1 MVFGDLMQV
10 NFDTFLGPLLV
21 ALPFLPLL
29 IGAWGLY
36 FVLQLVRRYRQTKS
50 ALNAFRADLERLGR
64 IAEADRRAGMT
75 LDTVEDVRSL
85 AGNSASSAH
94 EWWQRIVA
102 SLERIPLSDFGDRW
116 FLLHEPRLVLDES
129 LLVDQTYR
137 PEENHSVPGLLTASG
152 LLCTFFAIVMALMNV
167 SIKQQVVTGIDGL
180 INGLGTKFWASIAGL
195 LSSLILVLLDRSCH
209 AKLAAEYRA
218 VVQDVEV
225 RFPVLSEVQ
234 LRVELYK
241 EARRQSTSLSN
252 ISTEL
257 VNRFVENFNENISGP
272 LADNIAGGFQSKL
285 SPTLERMAG
294 TLESLE
300 ATIRAIEGQKQE
312 SITAELGKM
321 LNALDDSLQNTLRA
335 MGEQFR
341 QSLTG
346 SATEQFEQIAAT
358 LRSTTESMSGM
369 RSLLA
374 SLQVALQTLIQNA
387 EQSSR
392 EQVEEGTRQLRTM
405 TEAMEKLLLRLDESS
420 SSNISKINESMAALI
435 VDVGG
440 KMEELSGKMST
451 SMVNAMETSSRAV
464 NEAVRTT
471 DEQSS
476 AILAKLNSLLGDI
489 EARADDF
496 RQAGQSLVSAQAAF
510 RQTLSGNDDAM
521 KRLQDVSDK
530 LRSAALSIAET
541 SRQGKETEILQA
553 TAAQRLQTAT
563 AASVEVFGRL
573 DQLLERQQKVLET
586 LDDRLRKV
594 MEEVGSGLESYTL
607 SVKDNFENI
616 SRVGNELIP
625 PITEAVQAQVE
636 ALQDTLAELT
646 DVLQT
651 SITDLK
657 R

>member
-1 MVFGDLMQV
+1 MPVS
-10 NFDTFLGPLLV
+10 FDTFLRALLV
-21 ALPFLPLL
+21 VLPIFPWL
-29 IGAWGLY
+29 IGTWGLY
-36 FVLQLVRRYRQTKS
+36 FVVQLVRRYRQTTS
-50 ALNAFRADLERLGR
+50 ALKAFRVDLERLSR
-64 IAEADRRAGMT
+64 IDEADRRAGMS
-75 LDTVEDVRSL
+75 LDTVEDIRSL
-85 AGNSASSAH
+85 AGNGTSSVH
-94 EWWQRIVA
+94 EWWKRIVTG
-102 SLERIPLSDFGDRW
+102 LERIPLSDFGDRW

-167 SIKQQVVTGIDGL
+167 SIQQQVVTGIDGL

-195 LSSLILVLLDRSCH
+195 LSSLVFVLFDRSCN
-209 AKLAAEYRA
+209 ASLATEYRGIVKDLEA
-218 VVQDVEV
+218 
-225 RFPVLSEVQ
+225 RFPVLTEVQ
-234 LRVELYK
+234 LRVELYR

-257 VNRFVENFNENISGP
+257 VNRFVEDFNKNISGP
-272 LADNIAGGFQSKL
+272 LADNIADGFQSKL
-285 SPTLERMAG
+285 SPTMEKMAG
-294 TLESLE
+294 TLENLE

-358 LRSTTESMSGM
+358 LRSTTDSMSGM
-369 RSLLA
+369 QSLLA
-374 SLQVALQTLIQNA
+374 TLQVALQALIRNA

-392 EQVEEGTRQLRTM
+392 EQAEEGTRQLRTM

-420 SSNISKINESMAALI
+420 SSNINKINESMAVLI
-435 VDVGG
+435 VDVGR
-440 KMEELSGKMST
+440 KMEDLSGKMSA
-451 SMVNAMETSSRAV
+451 SMVDAMEHSSRAV
-464 NEAVRTT
+464 NQAVRTT

-476 AILAKLNSLLGDI
+476 AILAKLNSLLGNI

-530 LRSAALSIAET
+530 LRTAALSIAET
-541 SRQGKETEILQA
+541 ARQSKDSESMQA
-553 TAAQRLQTAT
+553 TAAQRLQAAT
-563 AASVEVFGRL
+563 VASAEVFSRL
-573 DQLLERQQKVLET
+573 DQLLDRQQKVLET
-586 LDDRLRKV
+586 LDDRIRKV
-594 MEEVGSGLESYTL
+594 MEEIGSGLESYTL

-625 PITEAVQAQVE
+625 PITAAVQMQVQELTE
-636 ALQDTLAELT
+636 ALAEFTEVLT
-646 DVLQT
+646 T
-651 SITDLK
+651 SRSDL
-657 R
+657 RR

>member
-1 MVFGDLMQV
+1 MPVT
-10 NFDTFLGPLLV
+10 FDPFV
-21 ALPFLPLL
+21 AALPFLPWL
-29 IGAWGLY
+29 IVVAALY
-36 FVLQLVRRYRQTKS
+36 WIFQLFRRFRQTQS
-50 ALNAFRADLERLGR
+50 NLANFRAALEGLNR
-64 IAEADRRAGMT
+64 IEASDRRAGMT
-75 LDTVEDVRSL
+75 LEGVEDLRL
-85 AGNSASSAH
+85 
-94 EWWQRIVA
+94 IVA
-102 SLERIPLSDFGDRW
+102 GSPESIRPWCQKLEDGVERIQLSDFGDRW
-116 FLLHEPRLVLDES
+116 FLLREPRQLLDES
-129 LLVDQTYR
+129 LLIERTYK
-137 PEENHSVPGLLTASG
+137 PEDNHSVPGLLTAFG
-152 LLCTFFAIVMALMNV
+152 LLLTFMSIVLALRNV
-167 SIKQQVVTGIDGL
+167 SIQQQVVTGIDGL

-195 LSSLILVLLDRSCH
+195 FFSLIYVLLDRGLSSR
-209 AKLAAEYRA
+209 LG
-218 VVQDVEV
+218 VVYDRVV
-225 RFPVLSEVQ
+225 KDIDDRFPVLTELQ
-234 LRVELYK
+234 LQVELFR
-241 EARRQSTSLSN
+241 EARRQSLSLSN

-257 VNRFVENFNENISGP
+257 VNRFVEDFNANISGP
-272 LADNIAGGFQSKL
+272 LADNIADGFQAKL
-285 SPTLERMAG
+285 SPTMEKMAG

-300 ATIRAIEGQKQE
+300 ATIRAIEGQKKE

-358 LRSTTESMSGM
+358 LRSTTDSMSGM
-369 RSLLA
+369 QSLLA
-374 SLQVALQTLIQNA
+374 TLQVALQALIQNA

-392 EQVEEGTRQLRTM
+392 EQAEEGTRQLRTM

-420 SSNISKINESMAALI
+420 SSNINKINESMAALI

-440 KMEELSGKMST
+440 KMEDLSGKMSA
-451 SMVNAMETSSRAV
+451 SMVNAMEHSSRAV
-464 NEAVRTT
+464 NDAVRTT

-476 AILAKLNSLLGDI
+476 AILAKLNSLLGNI

-496 RQAGQSLVSAQAAF
+496 RQAGQSLVSAQTAF

-530 LRSAALSIAET
+530 LRTAALSIAET
-541 SRQGKETEILQA
+541 SRQSKDTETLQA
-553 TAAQRLQTAT
+553 TAAQRLQNAT

-573 DQLLERQQKVLET
+573 DQLLDRQQKVLET

-594 MEEVGSGLESYTL
+594 MEEIGSGLESYTL

-651 SITDLK
+651 SISDLK